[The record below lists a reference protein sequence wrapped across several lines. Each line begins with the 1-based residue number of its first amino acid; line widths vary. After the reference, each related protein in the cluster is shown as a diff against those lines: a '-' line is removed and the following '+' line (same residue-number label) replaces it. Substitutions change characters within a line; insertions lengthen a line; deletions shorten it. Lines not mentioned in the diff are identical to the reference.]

1 MKVSKI
7 PGLGRFGIFIDE
19 VDLQTISHEEWM
31 EIARLHSESLVTIIR
46 KGNCNLDKQYELI
59 NLISEPRYSMKSV
72 FMKKYGLSW
81 PEILSL
87 GKIKS
92 PLIEARDS
100 KIICS
105 LFSTAEYTSNK
116 SLVTRVCGGYDK
128 EGNPKGLFADGELLW
143 HSNESGTLTFTPGV
157 CLLASKNVVGSATGF
172 VTTTDYY
179 ESVSNSFRSE
189 LDDMIVL
196 HSFTPGRINP
206 GLNDTQDAIMNMNM
220 CPEDNEMP
228 LVIQSPMGIRGL
240 HYSVNTIVGIK
251 GMTKQ
256 ESDRVFEIIDKE
268 LFVEKY
274 TYDHWYQNDDDFLL
288 FDNSI
293 TLHRRLGNIE
303 DRLCYRMQFDYTN
316 LQDGAYQP
324 FFQEEFQK
332 KYNKQIREYIELQG
346 IKTFKLPEEDYAE

>member
-7 PGLGRFGIFIDE
+7 PGLGRFGIFIDDI
-19 VDLQTISHEEWM
+19 DLQKISHEEWM

-72 FMKKYGLSW
+72 FMKKYNLSW
-81 PEILSL
+81 SEILLL

-92 PLIEARDS
+92 PLIDERDIR
-100 KIICS
+100 IISS

-157 CLLASKNVVGSATGF
+157 CLLASKNVIGSSTGF
-172 VTTTDYY
+172 VTTADYY

-206 GLNDTQDAIMNMNM
+206 GLNDTQDAIMNVNM
-220 CPEDNEMP
+220 CPEDNEIP

-251 GMTKQ
+251 GMSKQ
-256 ESDRVFEIIDKE
+256 ESDQVFATIDKE

-316 LQDGAYQP
+316 LQNGPYQP
-324 FFQEEFQK
+324 YFQKEFQK
-332 KYNKQIREYIELQG
+332 KYNEQIREYVELQG
-346 IKTFKLPEEDYAE
+346 LKTFKLPEVELGE